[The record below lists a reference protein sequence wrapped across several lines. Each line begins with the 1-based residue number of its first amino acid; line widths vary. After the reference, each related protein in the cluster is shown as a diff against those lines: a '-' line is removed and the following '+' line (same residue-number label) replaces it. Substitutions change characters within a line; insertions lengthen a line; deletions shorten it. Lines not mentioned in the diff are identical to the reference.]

1 MDPQRY
7 LGEGLV
13 KDSLKPVQGP
23 ALLAWNNAKFKE
35 EDWSNIGK
43 LYQSNKMEDKMKV
56 GRFGIGFQSVH
67 HITGIYKYALNEQ
80 CMCHSGHCANVEVRM
95 PVADAIN
102 LGWLRGIYYTLVLC
116 MCYHC
121 IEA

>member
-7 LGEGLV
+7 PFEGLV

-23 ALLAWNNAKFKE
+23 ALLAWNNATFKE

-43 LYQSNKMEDKMKV
+43 LYQSKKMEDKMKV

-67 HITGIYKYALNEQ
+67 HITGILRKRGSNV
-80 CMCHSGHCANVEVRM
+80 CSNCHE
-95 PVADAIN
+95 
-102 LGWLRGIYYTLVLC
+102 L
-116 MCYHC
+116 
-121 IEA
+121 